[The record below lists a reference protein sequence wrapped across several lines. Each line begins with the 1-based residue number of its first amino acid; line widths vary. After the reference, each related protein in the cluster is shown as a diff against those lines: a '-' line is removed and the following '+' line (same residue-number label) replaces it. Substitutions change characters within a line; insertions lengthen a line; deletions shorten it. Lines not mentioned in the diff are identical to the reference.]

1 MTLLR
6 QKGITLVNCCNA
18 KYDVKTLTDAILWKA
33 DKPVQSIKH
42 VYMHGKYACVSI
54 GKGKFH
60 IHRLIKEFIL
70 KQTIPVNFH
79 VHHKDGDKLN
89 NMEDNLEV
97 IEQGVHL
104 SNHNKG
110 KPISEKTRIAIIN
123 FNHHRKGKRTKPHR
137 PDVTPKKVYDMKHS
151 GLSFNKISKLLKM
164 DWGCVK
170 QRYNDYIH
178 DNPEL
183 LKGGAK

>member
-6 QKGITLVNCCNA
+6 QKGITLVNCCDA

-33 DKPVQSIKH
+33 GKPVQSIKH

-70 KQTIPVNFH
+70 KQIIPTNFH

-89 NMEDNLEV
+89 NMEENLEV
-97 IEQGVHL
+97 IENHVHL
-104 SNHNKG
+104 SKHNKG
-110 KPISEKTRIAIIN
+110 KPISENTRISIVR
-123 FNHHRKGKRTKPHR
+123 FNHQRKGKRAKLHR
-137 PDVTPKKVYDMKHS
+137 PDVTSKNVYDMKHS
-151 GLSFNKISKLLKM
+151 GLSFNKISKLLNI

-170 QRYNDYIH
+170 QRYYNYIH

-183 LKGGAK
+183 LKGGEK

>member
-6 QKGITLVNCCNA
+6 QKEITLVNCCNA

-33 DKPVQSIKH
+33 DRPVQSIKH
-42 VYMHGKYACVSI
+42 VYIHGKYACVSI
-54 GKGKFH
+54 GKNKFH

-70 KQTIPVNFH
+70 RQKIPLGFH

-97 IEQGVHL
+97 IEQSIHL
-104 SNHNKG
+104 SEHNKG
-110 KPISEKTRIAIIN
+110 KTISENTRIAIIK
-123 FNHHRKGKRTKPHR
+123 FNHHRKGGRTKPHR
-137 PDVTPKKVYDMKHS
+137 LDVTPKQVYDMKYK
-151 GLSFNKISKLLKM
+151 GLSFNKISKLLNM

-183 LKGGAK
+183 LKGGKP

>member
-6 QKGITLVNCCNA
+6 QKEITLVNCCNA
-18 KYDVKTLTDAILWKA
+18 KYSVKTLTDAILWRA
-33 DKPVQSIKH
+33 TKPVQSIKR

-54 GKGKFH
+54 GKDKFH

-70 KQTIPVNFH
+70 GRKIPYGFH

-89 NMEDNLEV
+89 NMEENLEV
-97 IEQGVHL
+97 IEQSIHL
-104 SNHNKG
+104 SEHNKG
-110 KPISEKTRIAIIN
+110 KPISENTRIAIIK
-123 FNHHRKGKRTKPHR
+123 FNHQRKGKRAKLHR
-137 PDVTPKKVYDMKHS
+137 PDVTSKKVYDLRHG
-151 GLSFNKISKLLKM
+151 GLSFNKISKLLNM

-170 QRYNDYIH
+170 QRYYNYIH

-183 LKGGAK
+183 LKGGRK